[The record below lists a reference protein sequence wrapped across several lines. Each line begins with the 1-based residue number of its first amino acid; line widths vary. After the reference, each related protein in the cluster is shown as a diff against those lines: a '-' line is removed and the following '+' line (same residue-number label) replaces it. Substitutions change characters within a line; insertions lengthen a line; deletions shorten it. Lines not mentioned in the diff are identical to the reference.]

1 MIFGLLGERKTVRRA
16 DRISKRSSQRVP
28 ILHAMLRICVVYS
41 DITRVAPFLELLKPE
56 KLALI
61 TILEVIDF
69 PFLEPPQ

>member
-16 DRISKRSSQRVP
+16 DRISKRLSLHTP
-28 ILHAMLRICVVYS
+28 IPNAMLSICVLYS

-61 TILEVIDF
+61 TILEVIAF
-69 PFLEPPQ
+69 PFL

>member
-1 MIFGLLGERKTVRRA
+1 MISGLLEGRKTVRRA
-16 DRISKRSSQRVP
+16 GRTSKRP
-28 ILHAMLRICVVYS
+28 FLHVLFLNAMLNICVLYS